1 MPGELNDSETQR
13 QHKEKGKQVSQGT
26 DHTGL
31 RNREF
36 DGQQYR
42 RRRGGMSD
50 SLHQH
55 RRETKSIRT
64 KHRAVN
70 AFFYTGGI
78 FGYRFS
84 GNRAHVDHV
93 VPQHPM
99 ISKMISD
106 KTARER
112 RSAIVNFSSRS
123 RGRR

>member
-13 QHKEKGKQVSQGT
+13 QPKEKGKQVSQGA
-26 DHTGL
+26 DHTGA
-31 RNREF
+31 RNREL
-36 DGQQYR
+36 DGQQDR
-42 RRRGGMSD
+42 RRRGGMSNG
-50 SLHQH
+50 LNQH
-55 RRETKSIRT
+55 RREAKSIRT

-70 AFFYTGGI
+70 AFFYTWGI

-93 VPQHPM
+93 VLQDPM

-112 RSAIVNFSSRS
+112 RSAVVNFSSRS